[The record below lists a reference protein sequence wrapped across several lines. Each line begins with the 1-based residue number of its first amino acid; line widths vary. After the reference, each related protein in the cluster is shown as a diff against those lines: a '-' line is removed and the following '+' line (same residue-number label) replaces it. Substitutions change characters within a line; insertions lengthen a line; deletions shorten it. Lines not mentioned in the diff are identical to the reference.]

1 MRKIAKLAAL
11 STFSGIFFALA
22 LNSVQAFQMPQAAG
36 KAGAGSRQAVSAYAE
51 DAGSVGSPRTSALS
65 PAEVRHVS
73 WCAARYALAY
83 SAVDNTYDN
92 GRGRRIECVSP
103 K

>member
-1 MRKIAKLAAL
+1 MRKIAKLATL

-36 KAGAGSRQAVSAYAE
+36 KAGAGQAVSAYAE
-51 DAGSVGSPRTSALS
+51 DGGSVGSSRTSALS
-65 PAEVRHVS
+65 PAEIRHVS

-83 SAVDNTYDN
+83 NALDNTYDN